1 MSTTGRPCRRP
12 SSVRHRRKSFF
23 QPERCASRRERPLVG
38 AERLETRTVL
48 TDGFVAPGEF
58 YNYVFPTDVNND
70 GRASTSDLLVL
81 VNSLTITGPRR
92 LSGGD
97 APASAGAAGEGE
109 GPSTTSD
116 KMYIDPNNDDMLN
129 TLDLLTLVNEMSG
142 EGEDPVTLVRYS
154 FVPVAAGTNN
164 PITTIPEGGHYELRV
179 MVQDLGVLQF
189 MGDTRNANQVG
200 VASSFLDMFWDRSQ
214 TDVQVNETQTV
225 QLQGSPSATTRFT
238 LTFTDIDNT
247 TQTTGPITFA
257 TDREV
262 TAVNIRTALVNLSK
276 IGNSIVGSLPNIEV
290 VPSTQNNRTFTI
302 RFINDEA
309 NKNFNNLG
317 GNVTVAGGATGI
329 TITETVA
336 GNPAS
341 LVSFQEMFRPRPVR
355 DASFNI
361 INDDV
366 NDKLYYEVFFGTG
379 RPFSSPEGATTIRNA
394 GGDIDFLAVAQGG
407 PRPLTQV
414 VEVFRL
420 RMTAKESGGTAV
432 QFTGAYPQ
440 VTSGLSVLVL
450 GDATGGGPWSTAIP
464 AANVQHLPG
473 SISVTELVSAVT
485 DNATMNE
492 AAAPL
497 IIDVLANDLDNNRGT
512 QFPNFNLELLQTPIL
527 PPGFQGTVEFRA
539 ANTDGLPRAHFRYT
553 LPNAD
558 FNGPVTFQ
566 YTVRDGNTNVPV
578 GQRPTD
584 VGTVNITV
592 NPINDAPVNTVP
604 GAQSVAEDAPSGLVF
619 AGATAI
625 SIGDVDAGG
634 ASVSIRLQAT
644 NGTLHLAALPPGLA
658 ITGDGTSDLIIVGSI
673 ANINPA
679 LSGLRY
685 QPTLNYNGPAQI
697 TVTTND
703 NGATGSSTQQGN
715 NGTPPDPLADVDT
728 IAITV
733 TPTNDAPLNTV
744 PGAQQVDES
753 AQLSFAGGIAISVD
767 DPDLP
772 NVNPPNPTNPNLTVT
787 LSTNSTQGATLSA
800 TATGGAGVTGDGTQT
815 LVVSGTETA
824 VNSTLATLKFNAGL
838 PEFVTLTVLTS
849 DNGNIGPGGP
859 LTDTDPIQIEV
870 VATVRPRAN
879 PNTYSLAEGPTF
891 FDLNSPSVL
900 ANDLANAGAQVTLEG
915 VGTPSVGSVIIV
927 DAGVPGDKRDDIIRY
942 TPPSTDFFGQVTFTY
957 NIFETPVTGLTTSG
971 PNLTATVTLN
981 ILDTPDVPVAN
992 PDGPY
997 NTDEHTVLSV
1007 NAASGVLANDTD
1019 ADNLVAPFNAGL
1031 TAQLTAQPPAGE
1043 GTVNL
1048 AGNGSFTWTPPAG
1061 QNFFGTTTF
1070 RYVAVDPQS
1079 NQSAEATV
1087 TIEVASVNDAPVA
1100 ANDGPGGAYVTDE
1113 DVPLTITLPTTVLSN
1128 DTDVET
1134 HGSLSAVIVP
1144 GSATN
1149 GTVTLNADG
1158 TFTFTPNE
1166 HFNSGLGQGAASFQ
1180 YRANDNDPVDP
1191 KLSSPATVTIT
1202 VNPVNDVPV
1211 ANPAEFT
1218 VEEGAV
1224 LSRTAA
1230 NGLRL
1235 SVTDPDQPG
1244 GFTGSINLVAGSG
1257 PTQGTL
1263 VLNADGS
1270 FSYTPPATVVN
1281 PFDVTFRYT
1290 ATDTTNATSN
1300 EATVT
1305 IHVIPFNDPP
1315 VAVGDGPYAA
1325 TEDQD
1330 LVVSAANGVLN
1341 NDSDEETPNSGLT
1354 AILVQNVPAA
1364 AGSVTLNADGSFT
1377 YDPAANFFT
1386 QPRAVNTPISFTYKI
1401 RDGLPN
1407 EGGKE
1412 SNTVT
1417 VTITVEEAND
1427 NPVANPDTADPVIR
1441 NFTNQLLPSALANDN
1456 AGVDIGRVPAE
1467 VLAITLVGGSPTQT
1481 TTTAGNVVR
1490 LVGQDLF
1497 YDDNIGHLGL
1507 DTFQYTIGDG
1517 RGGTATATYTVNV
1530 VEFVPKDVSGV
1541 VRIDGKPLAGV
1552 EVRLNGTNVLGI
1564 PAFAQVVVF
1573 TDAEGRYSFDDLRPG
1588 NYTVTEVTPKFIKD
1602 GADLTSHPSPLVTS
1616 FANDL
1621 YTLVWDTPLSIT
1633 TGAINGLD
1641 FNELRID
1648 AAQLDDASGVLGEI
1662 LASSGQSGMVLAV
1675 GPNNT
1680 VYWSYTHSGW
1690 STTAQIQLEFG
1701 AGGSIPSCL
1710 VTVNGITKRIYQDP
1724 SNNTGTG
1731 SPSSPAAGSM
1741 ARFRIIGTT
1750 NAGEYIIRLDGTLS
1764 DFGFVASTGGPPES
1778 GAEGEAGPP
1787 MSDGEFRESADQ
1799 VFAES
1804 AWA

>member
-1 MSTTGRPCRRP
+1 MSTTAGRPPRR
-12 SSVRHRRKSFF
+12 SSSTRARRKSFF
-23 QPERCASRRERPLVG
+23 ASPRSTPRRERPLFG
-38 AERLETRTVL
+38 AEQLETRAVL
-48 TDGFVAPGEF
+48 TGDFVAPGEF
-58 YNYVFPTDVNND
+58 YNYAFPTDVNND

-92 LSGGD
+92 LD
-97 APASAGAAGEGE
+97 AAPAAAGAAGEGE
-109 GPSTTSD
+109 GPSTSSD
-116 KMYIDPNNDDMLN
+116 KMYIDPNNDNALN

-142 EGEDPVTLVRYS
+142 EGEDPVTIVRYS
-154 FVPVAAGTNN
+154 FVPVAAGTNT
-164 PITTIPEGGHYELRV
+164 PITTIAEGGHYELRV

-238 LTFTDIDNT
+238 LTFTDTDNT

-262 TAVNIRTALVNLSK
+262 TAVNIRNALVNLSK
-276 IGNSIVGSLPNIEV
+276 IGNSTVGALPNIEV
-290 VPSTQNNRTFTI
+290 VPSTQNNRTFTV
-302 RFINDEA
+302 RFIHDES
-309 NKNFNNLG
+309 NKNFNNLS
-317 GNVTVAGGATGI
+317 GNITVAGGATGI

-336 GNPAS
+336 GDPTS

-379 RPFSSPEGATTIRNA
+379 RPFSTPEGTNAIRNA

-407 PRPLTQV
+407 PRPLTQD

-420 RMTAKESGGTAV
+420 RMTAKESAGTPV

-464 AANVQHLPG
+464 AANVQHVPG
-473 SISVTELVSAVT
+473 SITVNELVSAVT
-485 DNATMNE
+485 DNASMNE
-492 AAAPL
+492 GAAPI
-497 IIDVLANDLDNNRGT
+497 IIDVLANDLDNNRGPS
-512 QFPNFNLELLQTPIL
+512 FPNFNLELLTTPIL
-527 PPGFQGTVEFRA
+527 PAGFQGTVEFRA

-558 FNGPVTFQ
+558 FNGPVSFG
-566 YTVRDGNTNVPV
+566 YTVRDGNSNVPV
-578 GQRPTD
+578 AQRPTD

-592 NPINDAPVNTVP
+592 NPINDAPVNSLP
-604 GAQSVAEDAPSGLVF
+604 AAQNVAEDAPLGLVF
-619 AGATAI
+619 AGASAI
-625 SIGDVDAGG
+625 SISDVDAGA

-644 NGTLHLAALPPGLA
+644 NGTLHMASLPGTLT
-658 ITGDGTSDLIIVGSI
+658 ITGDGTNDLNIVGSI

-703 NGATGSSTQQGN
+703 NGNSGSSTQQGN
-715 NGTPPDPLADVDT
+715 NGIPPDPLSDVDT
-728 IAITV
+728 INITV
-733 TPTNDAPLNTV
+733 TATNDAPVNTV
-744 PGAQQVDES
+744 PGPQQVDES
-753 AQLSFAGGIAISVD
+753 AQLAFTNGNTISVD
-767 DPDLP
+767 DVDLP
-772 NVNPPNPTNPNLTVT
+772 SPVPPATNPNLTVT
-787 LSTNSTQGATLSA
+787 LSTNTTQGATLTA
-800 TATGGAGVTGDGTQT
+800 TPTGGAGVTGSGTAT
-815 LVVSGTETA
+815 VVVSGTEAA
-824 VNSTLATLKFNAGL
+824 VRDTLATLRFNAGL
-838 PEFVTLTVLTS
+838 PEIVTLTVLTS
-849 DNGNIGPGGP
+849 DNGNVGPGGP
-859 LTDTDPIQIEV
+859 LTDTDTVQIEV

-879 PNTYSLAEGPTF
+879 PNTYNLAEGPAF

-915 VGTPSVGSVIIV
+915 VGTPSVGAVIIV
-927 DAGVPGDKRDDIIRY
+927 DAGVIGDKRDDIIRY

-957 NIFETPVTGLTTSG
+957 NILETPQTGLTTVG

-981 ILDTPDVPVAN
+981 IADTPDAPVAN

-997 NTDEHTVLSV
+997 NTDEHTVLNV
-1007 NAASGVLANDTD
+1007 NAANGVLANDTD
-1019 ADNLVAPFNAGL
+1019 ADNLTAPFNAGL
-1031 TAQLTAQPPAGE
+1031 TAQIVAQPPAGE

-1048 AGNGSFTWTPPAG
+1048 GADGAFTWTPPVG
-1061 QNFFGTTTF
+1061 QNFFGTTSFTY
-1070 RYVAVDPQS
+1070 RAVDPQT
-1079 NQSAEATV
+1079 NQSNVATV
-1087 TIEVASVNDAPVA
+1087 TIEVAAVNDAPVA
-1100 ANDGPGGAYVTDE
+1100 VNDGPGAPYVADE

-1134 HGSLSAVIVP
+1134 PGSLTAVLVP

-1149 GTVTLNADG
+1149 GSVAFNADG
-1158 TFTFTPNE
+1158 TFTFTPNQ
-1166 HFNSGLGQGAASFQ
+1166 HFNSSLGQGVASFQ
-1180 YRANDNDPVDP
+1180 YQASDGNL
-1191 KLSSPATVTIT
+1191 LSNVATVTIQ

-1235 SVTDPDQPG
+1235 SVTDPDLPS
-1244 GFTGSINLVAGSG
+1244 GFTGSIALVPGSG

-1263 VLNADGS
+1263 QLNADGS
-1270 FSYTPPATVVN
+1270 FTYTPPATVVN
-1281 PFDVTFRYT
+1281 PFDVTFQYT
-1290 ATDTTNATSN
+1290 ASDGQDTSN
-1300 EATVT
+1300 AATVT

-1315 VAVGDGPYAA
+1315 VAQGDGPYAA
-1325 TEDQD
+1325 TEDQA
-1330 LVVSAANGVLN
+1330 LVVLAANGVLN

-1354 AILVQNVPAA
+1354 AILVTNVPAA

-1377 YDPAANFFT
+1377 YNPAANFFT

-1401 RDGLPN
+1401 SDGPAAS
-1407 EGGKE
+1407 GGKE
-1412 SNTVT
+1412 SGTVT

-1427 NPVANPDTADPVIR
+1427 NPVANPDLADPVIR

-1456 AGVDIGRVPAE
+1456 VGVDIGRVPAE
-1467 VLAITLVGGSPTQT
+1467 VLSITSVDAVTARGNTVTRVG
-1481 TTTAGNVVR
+1481 N
-1490 LVGQDLF
+1490 DLF
-1497 YDDNIGHLGL
+1497 YNDVQSILGL
-1507 DTFQYTIGDG
+1507 DTFQYTISDG

-1530 VEFVPKDVSGV
+1530 VEFVPKDISGV
-1541 VRIDGKPLAGV
+1541 VKLDGKPLAGV
-1552 EVRLNGTNVLGI
+1552 EVRLNGTGVLGI
-1564 PAFAQVVVF
+1564 PVFAQLVTF

-1588 NYTVTEVTPKFIKD
+1588 NYTVTEVTPKFLKD

-1621 YTLVWDTPLSIT
+1621 YTLVWDTPLSIS
-1633 TGAINGLD
+1633 TGAITGLD
-1641 FNELRID
+1641 FNEQKID

-1680 VYWSYTHSGW
+1680 VYWSYCHTGW

-1701 AGGSIPSCL
+1701 PGGTVPSCL

-1731 SPSSPAAGSM
+1731 SPSSPAAGST
-1741 ARFRIIGTT
+1741 ARFRIIGSTIS
-1750 NAGEYIIRLDGTLS
+1750 GEYIIRLDGTLS
-1764 DFGFVASTGGPPES
+1764 DFGFVASTGGPQES